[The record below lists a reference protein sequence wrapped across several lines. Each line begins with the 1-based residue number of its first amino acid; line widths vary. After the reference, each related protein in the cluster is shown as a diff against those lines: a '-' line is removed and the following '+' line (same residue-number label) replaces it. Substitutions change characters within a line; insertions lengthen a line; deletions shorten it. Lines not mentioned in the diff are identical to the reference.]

1 MDHEIL
7 QEVTEL
13 VRKQQDGRRGPVWMC
28 GEQLLEMIGQDEAA
42 AKLVLDDLQ
51 HGGLSLAECE
61 KKIRGFAQKNGN
73 CCTGPEAEKIIRD
86 YFGLP
91 ERGTAQKP
99 ALEPAAGV
107 ISLEDFF

>member
-13 VRKQQDGRRGPVWMC
+13 VHKQQGGKRGPVWMC
-28 GEQLLEMIGQDEAA
+28 GEQLLEMIGQDVEA
-42 AKLVLDDLQ
+42 AKLVLDDMQ
-51 HGGLSLAECE
+51 HGGLSLTGCE
-61 KKIRGFAQKNGN
+61 KKIKAFATKNGN
-73 CCTGPEAEKIIRD
+73 VCVGPEAEKIIRD

-91 ERGTAQKP
+91 ERGPAKKP

>member
-1 MDHEIL
+1 MDQKIL

-13 VRKQQDGRRGPVWMC
+13 VRKQQSGKRGPAWMC

-42 AKLVLDDLQ
+42 AKLVLDDMQ
-51 HGGLSLAECE
+51 HGGLSLTGCE
-61 KKIRGFAQKNGN
+61 KKIKAFAQKNGN
-73 CCTGPEAEKIIRD
+73 VCTGPEAEEIIRK

-91 ERGTAQKP
+91 ERGIAQKP
-99 ALEPAAGV
+99 AAEPAAGV